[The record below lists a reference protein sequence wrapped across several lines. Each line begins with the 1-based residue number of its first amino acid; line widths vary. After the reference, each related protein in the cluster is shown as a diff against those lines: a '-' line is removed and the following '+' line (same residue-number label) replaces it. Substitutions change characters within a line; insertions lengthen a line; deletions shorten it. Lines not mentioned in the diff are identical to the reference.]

1 VDLAVLQLRLAAG
14 EPLPFWQEALAKLV
28 VHGADRRQA
37 IARARAA
44 VDATQNEGLETD
56 LAVHALVLDDPG
68 FQRGEVTIGS
78 LGALMQRHRGH

>member
-14 EPLPFWQEALAKLV
+14 EPLPFWQEALANLV

-44 VDATQNEGLETD
+44 VDATQIEGLETD

-78 LGALMQRHRGH
+78 LGALKQRHRGH